1 MGACIYAAAV
11 IDASIVRL
19 IHVSPAA
26 VDAAKSIKEST
37 DFKCKTDAG
46 HKICNQIVCLSLC
59 ERVSGMEIVTKRDR
73 ESERE

>member
-1 MGACIYAAAV
+1 MGEEERVACICAAV

-46 HKICNQIVCLSLC
+46 HKICNQIVCLC
-59 ERVSGMEIVTKRDR
+59 VSEIQSTKKGAVGCT
-73 ESERE
+73 